1 LTGRA
6 LGTPDARAVEV
17 TLQRERMLSHQQ
29 LTERG
34 LTEATAAAVSAEDVE
49 PPPPSSPPSS
59 GMTE

>member
-17 TLQRERMLSHQQ
+17 TLRRERMLSHQQ

-34 LTEATAAAVSAEDVE
+34 LTEAAADAVGAEDVE